1 MNTAAWARHLP
12 PGAPDPDLLAA
23 ETLPRAWAHRWAE
36 APGAAVL
43 REAEGPWVTAGELD
57 RRSQAAAVRFR
68 TLGLRTG
75 DRILMSAGAGPN
87 LVALHV
93 GALRAGLVVVPVNTA
108 YGPAELAHI
117 VSDAEPA
124 AAVLDDPGRAA
135 WVGSLPVVMV
145 DDDLPAPDPE
155 GLDTASRHDPALLGY
170 TSGTTGRPKGAVLTH
185 GNLLA
190 SAEALHIAWRWAPA
204 DRLILALPLFH
215 MHGLGVGVHGTLL
228 AGGSMVLLPRFDVDA
243 VLDAISDHGA
253 TLFFGVPTMYARLAA
268 SPRVGELAALRLC
281 VSGSAPLPPD
291 VFDRIA
297 AASGHRVLERYGMTE
312 TVMLLS
318 NPYDGERRAGSVGF
332 PLPGVEMR
340 LDGGGSGEILV
351 RGPNV
356 FEGYWRNP
364 EATRDAFREGWF
376 LTGDVGER
384 DGDGYVRIVGRN
396 KELIITGGFNVYPRE
411 VEEAL
416 ESHPDVAE
424 AAVTGS
430 PDPEWGEVVTAYVVL
445 TRPVAPD
452 ALLAQCAPLLAPFKR
467 PRRIHVVD
475 RIPRNALGKIQRGA
489 LGPDGSDH

>member
-1 MNTAAWARHLP
+1 
-12 PGAPDPDLLAA
+12 
-23 ETLPRAWAHRWAE
+23 
-36 APGAAVL
+36 VL
-43 REAEGPWVTAGELD
+43 REAEGPWVTAGDLD

-68 TLGLRTG
+68 SLGLRAG
-75 DRILMSAGAGPN
+75 DRVLFSGGASSN

-93 GALRAGLVVVPVNTA
+93 GALRAGLVVVPANTA
-108 YGPAELAHI
+108 YGQAELAHI
-117 VSDAEPA
+117 VSDAQPA
-124 AAVLDDPGRAA
+124 AAVLDDPRRAA
-135 WVGSLPVVMV
+135 WVGPLPVVMV
-145 DDDLPAPDPE
+145 DDDLPAPDPD
-155 GLDTASRHDPALLGY
+155 GLDTASRHDSALLGY

-190 SAEALHIAWRWAPA
+190 SAEALRIAWRWAPD
-204 DRLILALPLFH
+204 DRLVLALPLFH

-228 AGGSMVLLPRFDVDA
+228 AGGSMVLLSRFDVDA
-243 VLDAISDHGA
+243 VLNAMSDNGA

-268 SPRVGELAALRLC
+268 SPRVAELAALRLC

-318 NPYDGERRAGSVGF
+318 NPYDAERRPGTVGF

-340 LDGGGSGEILV
+340 LDGGETGEILV

-364 EATRDAFREGWF
+364 EASRAAFRNGWF

-384 DGDGYVRIVGRN
+384 DADGYVRIVGRN

-416 ESHPDVAE
+416 ESHPDVTE
-424 AAVTGS
+424 AAVAGS

-445 TRPVAPD
+445 ARSVAPD
-452 ALLAQCAPLLAPFKR
+452 ALLEHCAPLLAPFKR
-467 PRRIHVVD
+467 PRRLHVVD
-475 RIPRNALGKIQRGA
+475 RIPRSALGKIQRDE
-489 LGPDGSDH
+489 LGVTSSDR